1 MGLIQIVNTVKQI
14 NMLGLGMDQVQIV
27 RAKNR
32 QYCQAWRLR
41 NRKAYNAYQRKY
53 YLKRKRALTK
63 DK

>member
-1 MGLIQIVNTVKQI
+1 
-14 NMLGLGMDQVQIV
+14 MLGLGMDQVEIV

-32 QYCQAWRLR
+32 QYCGAWRQR

-63 DK
+63 VKG